1 MPGRRTR
8 EPLPAQRV
16 PPPGADE
23 IERPRAALSRKTGSV
38 ARAGHGGYTARRR
51 LLGRVPRG

>member
-1 MPGRRTR
+1 
-8 EPLPAQRV
+8 V